1 MLEALSSTQNPETML
16 ILVVPLILKEE
27 PPILQALI
35 RLATNI
41 IKKTDSETL
50 RPIIL
55 KIIDPLVAT
64 FNHPHADVRKRY
76 C

>member
-1 MLEALSSTQNPETML
+1 M
-16 ILVVPLILKEE
+16 
-27 PPILQALI
+27 QALI

-41 IKKTDSETL
+41 IKKTDAETL

-64 FNHPHADVRKRY
+64 FNHPHADVRKR
-76 C
+76 